1 MIVPHR
7 FIDELTE
14 AQVFRIL
21 KMLGEW
27 TKNNR
32 KGGLNLPRYPID
44 LTGAPAE
51 LNVARLLLH
60 AAAEEN
66 NTLTVVFRK
75 FLFIEQGNL
84 RNEMETNP
92 NDLPD
97 TKDWT
102 LYAAWIL
109 IYLNN
114 ELSVEFKNQMWQIE
128 CKSERMLGI
137 SEIRDLI
144 QIIRMDA
151 SKISAKLIIMGGQV
165 GKIVMGDEINNALA
179 VQKDKINKSVEA
191 KKIEILIAKGETKE
205 AINALIEIYK
215 DSIEKSKNTILIKS
229 RYENNQKDYGLGVK
243 SQEDFRTE
251 IQRINEAVLNFI
263 ENEEGGVKKRVKRY
277 NCV

>member
-21 KMLGEW
+21 KMLGDW

-44 LTGAPAE
+44 LTGAPAVV
-51 LNVARLLLH
+51 NIARLLLH

-66 NTLTVVFRK
+66 NTLTVVFRN
-75 FLFIEQGNL
+75 FLFTEQGNL
-84 RNEMETNP
+84 RNEKETSP
-92 NDLPD
+92 NDLPE

-114 ELSVEFKNQMWQIE
+114 ELSVEFKNQMWQVE

-179 VQKDKINKSVEA
+179 VQKDKINKSA
-191 KKIEILIAKGETKE
+191 DTNNIEKLIAKGETKE
-205 AINALIEIYK
+205 AINTLIEVYK
-215 DSIEKSKNTILIKS
+215 SSIEKSNTMILLKS

-243 SQEDFRTE
+243 SQEDYRSE
-251 IQRINEAVLNFI
+251 IQRINEAMLNFI
-263 ENEEGGVKKRVKRY
+263 EEG
-277 NCV
+277 

>member
-51 LNVARLLLH
+51 VNIARLLLH

-66 NTLTVVFRK
+66 NTLTVFFRK
-75 FLFIEQGNL
+75 FLSAEQGNL
-84 RNEMETNP
+84 RIEKENYPTE
-92 NDLPD
+92 LPD

-114 ELSVEFKNQMWQIE
+114 ELSIEFKNQMWQVE

-144 QIIRMDA
+144 QIIRMNA

-165 GKIVMGDEINNALA
+165 GKIVMGDEINNAPA
-179 VQKDKINKSVEA
+179 VQKDKINKSVETN
-191 KKIEILIAKGETKE
+191 KIEILIAKGETKE

-215 DSIEKSKNTILIKS
+215 NSIEKSKNTILIKS
-229 RYENNQKDYGLGVK
+229 RFENNQKDYGLGVK

-263 ENEEGGVKKRVKRY
+263 ENEE
-277 NCV
+277 

>member
-7 FIDELTE
+7 FIDELTG

-21 KMLGEW
+21 KILGDW

-32 KGGLNLPRYPID
+32 KGGLSLPRYPID

-51 LNVARLLLH
+51 VNIARLLLH

-75 FLFIEQGNL
+75 FLFTEQGNL
-84 RNEMETNP
+84 RSEKETNP
-92 NDLPD
+92 NDPPD
-97 TKDWT
+97 IKDWT

-109 IYLNN
+109 IYLHN
-114 ELSVEFKNQMWQIE
+114 ELSVEFKNQMWQVE

-151 SKISAKLIIMGGQV
+151 SKISAKLIIMGGSI
-165 GKIVMGDEINNALA
+165 GKIVMGDEIHNAA
-179 VQKDKINKSVEA
+179 EIQKNKKSVETNE
-191 KKIEILIAKGETKE
+191 IEILIAKGETKG
-205 AINALIEIYK
+205 AISTLIEVYN
-215 DSIEKSKNTILIKS
+215 DSDEKSKITILLKS
-229 RYENNQKDYGLGVK
+229 RYENNQKDYGLGTK
-243 SQEDFRTE
+243 SQEEYRTE
-251 IQRINEAVLNFI
+251 IQRINEAILNFI
-263 ENEEGGVKKRVKRY
+263 AQEK
-277 NCV
+277 